1 MTKTELILF
10 EKMISNAVE
19 KAVNEALEAHIKK
32 ELKDLKNLTAKLIK
46 ENREYKGSTINENV
60 GAERWLSK
68 TSMDAQTFSRA
79 TSKPAINNIVKSF
92 EELPKMPSSVA
103 DRMAETGE
111 LPDVDAP
118 IFFDKNSSVMQAFKD
133 KFINS

>member
-19 KAVNEALEAHIKK
+19 KAVNEALEVHIKK
-32 ELKDLKNLTAKLIK
+32 ELKDLKVLTAKLIK
-46 ENREYKGSTINENV
+46 ENRELKGSPINENYNT
-60 GAERWLSK
+60 ERWITK
-68 TSMDAQTFSRA
+68 TSSDASTFNKASARVA
-79 TSKPAINNIVKSF
+79 VKPMVSNF
-92 EELPKMPSSVA
+92 EELPKIPSTIA
-103 DRMAETGE
+103 DRMEQTGE

-133 KFINS
+133 KFIN

>member
-46 ENREYKGSTINENV
+46 ENREFKGSTINENV
-60 GAERWLSK
+60 GSERWLSK

-79 TSKPAINNIVKSF
+79 TSKPTINNVVKSF
-92 EELPKMPSSVA
+92 EELPKIPSSVA

-111 LPDVDAP
+111 LPDIDAP